1 MKSTC
6 YIHLAVA
13 VTSLLTSA
21 CSNPGSRAEP
31 ARGAET
37 AAQSPSTNATNATLL
52 IDREIDA
59 LWKQARVTP
68 APDASDSEFLRRVT
82 LDVAGRTPTPAEV
95 TSFLADTS
103 PAKREALVD
112 RLLSSDEYA
121 QHWAQLY
128 ADAVVGR
135 SVRIRRRYPPSTI
148 EWFEAAFREGMPM
161 DQMAREL
168 ITARGPLVENGAV
181 GYVVGNRLRG
191 GSLETLAGDTARF
204 FLGLKIQCAQCHDHP
219 TDKRWKKAD
228 FAQFAAFFGEV
239 TLKKAEKK
247 SLAYVASDVNFG
259 FQGKPEARIP
269 ARQVTPRFL
278 GTDVHPARDELRR
291 DTLARLLPKSPLFAR
306 AAVGRTWDQ
315 LFGRGIVDPWDDL
328 GAEDDPRQPALLI
341 HLADEFAKN
350 GFNHRWLVK
359 AIIMSKA
366 YGRASRGG
374 SPADPTKLEA
384 VFARASVRPLT
395 ADQLFSSLMLVTG
408 TDASSDRRMQR
419 WKNED
424 RKNRELRQYLLTF
437 DDEEGEESDVFSGS
451 ITQALLLRNGALTN
465 SGSRVLEGMA
475 LGRIL
480 GKSKDP
486 SKRLEWMFLTCFA
499 RLPEAGERAQLLDYL
514 ATAASG
520 NRTYE
525 NLFHAMITSTE
536 FTTNH

>member
-6 YIHLAVA
+6 CIHLAVA

-21 CSNPGSRAEP
+21 CSNPGSRAER
-31 ARGAET
+31 AQGAEA
-37 AAQSPSTNATNATLL
+37 AAQSPSTNATNATQL

-59 LWKQARVTP
+59 LWKQAHVTP

-112 RLLSSDEYA
+112 RLLRSDEYA
-121 QHWAQLY
+121 QHWARLY
-128 ADAVVGR
+128 ADALVGR
-135 SVRIRRRYPPSTI
+135 SVRIRVRYPPSTM
-148 EWFEAAFREGMPM
+148 EWFEAAFRDGMPL
-161 DQMAREL
+161 DRMAREV
-168 ITARGPLVENGAV
+168 IAARGPLAQNGAV
-181 GYVVGNRLRG
+181 GFMVGNRIRG

-228 FAQFAAFFGEV
+228 FAEFAAFFGEV
-239 TLKKAEKK
+239 TLKRSDKK
-247 SLAYVASDVNFG
+247 SLAFVASDVNIG
-259 FQGKPEARIP
+259 FQGRPNAKIAP
-269 ARQVTPRFL
+269 RQFTPRFL

-291 DTLARLLPKSPLFAR
+291 DALARILPQSPLFPR
-306 AAVGRTWDQ
+306 AAVGRTWSY

-328 GAEDDPRQPALLI
+328 GAEDDPRQPPLLR
-341 HLADEFAKN
+341 HLGDEFAKR
-350 GFNHRWLVK
+350 GFDHRWLVK

-374 SPADPTKLEA
+374 SPSDPTKLEA
-384 VFARASVRPLT
+384 VFARAAVRPLT
-395 ADQLFSSLMLVTG
+395 ADQLFSSLLLVTG
-408 TDASSDRRMQR
+408 SEDSSDRRMES

-424 RKNRELRQYLLTF
+424 RMNRELRQYLLTF

-451 ITQALLLRNGALTN
+451 ITQALLLRNGAVTN
-465 SGSRVLEGMA
+465 SGSRALEGMV

-480 GKSKDP
+480 GKTKDP
-486 SKRLEWMFLTCFA
+486 GKRLEGMFLTCFA
-499 RLPEAGERAQLLDYL
+499 RLPEAGERAQLLDHL

-520 NRTYE
+520 NGAYE
-525 NLFHAMITSTE
+525 DIFHAMITSTE

>member
-6 YIHLAVA
+6 YIRLAVA
-13 VTSLLTSA
+13 VTSSLMSA
-21 CSNPGSRAEP
+21 CSNPGSRTERAQGVE
-31 ARGAET
+31 A
-37 AAQSPSTNATNATLL
+37 AAQSRSTNATLL

-59 LWKQARVTP
+59 LWKQAGVTP
-68 APDASDSEFLRRVT
+68 APAASDSEFLRRVT

-112 RLLSSDEYA
+112 RLMRSDEYA

-135 SVRIRRRYPPSTI
+135 TVRIRRRYPPSTI
-148 EWFEAAFREGMPM
+148 EWFEAAFRKGMPM

-168 ITARGPLVENGAV
+168 ITARGPLAENGAV

-228 FAQFAAFFGEV
+228 FAEFAAFFGEV
-239 TLKKAEKK
+239 TLKKNEKK
-247 SLAYVASDVNFG
+247 SLTFVASDVNFG
-259 FQGKPEARIP
+259 FQGKPEAKIP

-291 DTLARLLPKSPLFAR
+291 DTLARLLPQSPLFPR
-306 AAVGRTWDQ
+306 AAVGRTWYH

-328 GAEDDPRQPALLI
+328 GAEDDPRQPPLLH
-341 HLADEFAKN
+341 HLADEFAKS
-350 GFNHRWLVK
+350 GFDHRWLVK

-366 YGRASRGG
+366 YGRSSRGG

-384 VFARASVRPLT
+384 VFARAAVRPLS
-395 ADQLFSSLMLVTG
+395 ADQLFSSLLLVTG
-408 TDASSDRRMQR
+408 SEVSSDRRMER

-424 RKNRELRQYLLTF
+424 KKNRELRQYLLTF

-465 SGSRVLEGMA
+465 SGSRALEGMV
-475 LGRIL
+475 LGRLL

-486 SKRLEWMFLTCFA
+486 SKRLELMFLTCFA
-499 RLPEAGERAQLLDYL
+499 RLPEPDERAQLLPHL

-520 NRTYE
+520 NRAYE
-525 NLFHAMITSTE
+525 NMFHAMITSTE